1 MLDPVRRIVSGRKAR
16 YTQDGFDLD
25 LCRLTDRIIIMG
37 FPAVG
42 TASLYRNKRSDV
54 LRFLEPYAPHYRI
67 FNLCPLY
74 ENSYDPAAFRQ
85 GDLDRELEAEEE
97 ALGGPVE
104 RYPWPDHH
112 PPPLSL
118 MRVMTEGVKKWYLQ
132 DERNV
137 VVIHC
142 KAGKGRSGTFAIS
155 LLLALPGLPSA
166 PSIAPTDEERDEAE
180 EYRAL
185 DPKGVLGKTDDEIK
199 NVSLEDKLQYLL
211 RFHTVRRMSPGTK
224 KYGVSIAS
232 QRRFLGY
239 WVRLL
244 KGQDPRQIPGT
255 TQRGRRIVLEY
266 VKVFG
271 PGLNGMGKV
280 LSGGND
286 KMAIQVWRYKDSIA
300 AALREKEL
308 SLTTGDPDSHPPIR
322 NDDWD
327 DRGEM
332 LVHVGGLVE
341 ADIGT
346 PGTHEGGEGGSIER
360 ASTPPTAGNTKR
372 EEAITSSSS
381 SASIASTGSL
391 PSAVAV
397 EAATTPRS
405 TSPSDSS
412 STPPLPPPSESAAQQ
427 PPARTATEAA
437 RSRTLVPRTEYL
449 PVPSSPTETVRSRSE
464 REAKEAVR
472 EWGAGGGIVLDPDR
486 EVMLKFLV
494 GKTGDRHGK
503 LPVMASLALTWF
515 IPTFEADL
523 PASFS
528 SSTAQPDAAG
538 DRRSK
543 LVIDGKD
550 LDFRKPF
557 AGIERVEIGWRWL
570 ES

>member
-137 VVIHC
+137 V
-142 KAGKGRSGTFAIS
+142 AGKGRSGTFAIS

-166 PSIAPTDEERDEAE
+166 PSIAPTDEERDKAE

-199 NVSLEDKLQYLL
+199 NLSLEDKLQYLL

-244 KGQDPRQIPGT
+244 KGQDPRQVPGT

-271 PGLNGMGKV
+271 PGLDGMGKV

-300 AALREKEL
+300 AALREKEI
-308 SLTTGDPDSHPPIR
+308 SLTAGDPDSRHTIP

-341 ADIGT
+341 AEVDTAGT
-346 PGTHEGGEGGSIER
+346 REGGGG
-360 ASTPPTAGNTKR
+360 
-372 EEAITSSSS
+372 
-381 SASIASTGSL
+381 
-391 PSAVAV
+391 VAV
-397 EAATTPRS
+397 EAATTPLS
-405 TSPSDSS
+405 TSPSDSSAS

-449 PVPSSPTETVRSRSE
+449 PVPLSSDEGTLRVRVRSE
-464 REAKEAVR
+464 REAKEAVK
-472 EWGAGGGIVLDPDR
+472 EWGAGGGVVLDPDR

-523 PASFS
+523 PASS
-528 SSTAQPDAAG
+528 SSSGAQPDAAG
-538 DRRSK
+538 ARPRSK

-557 AGIERVEIGWRWL
+557 AGIGRVEIGWRWL
-570 ES
+570 ET

>member
-1 MLDPVRRIVSGRKAR
+1 MLDSVRRIVSGRKAR

-42 TASLYRNKRSDV
+42 VASLYRNKRSDV
-54 LRFLEPYAPHYRI
+54 LRFLEPYAPRYRI

-74 ENSYDPAAFRQ
+74 ENSYDAEAFQQ
-85 GDLDRELEAEEE
+85 GVLDDAQVRAQEEE
-97 ALGGPVE
+97 ALGGPVQ

-118 MRVMTEGVKKWYLQ
+118 MRIMTEGVKKWYLQ

-166 PSIAPTDEERDEAE
+166 PTIAPTDETRDEEE

-185 DPKGVLGKTDDEIK
+185 DPKGVLGRTDEEIK
-199 NVSLEDKLQYLL
+199 DLSLEDKLKYLL
-211 RFHTVRRMSPGTK
+211 RLHTVRRMSPGAK

-244 KGQDPRQIPGT
+244 EGKDPRQLPDAH
-255 TQRGRRIVLEY
+255 RPRRIVLEY

-271 PGLNGMGKV
+271 PGLSGMGKV
-280 LSGGND
+280 LSGGNE
-286 KMAIQVWRYKDSIA
+286 KMSIQVWRYKDSIA
-300 AALREKEL
+300 ANLREKEL
-308 SLTTGDPDSHPPIR
+308 ALTTGDPATRPAIS

-341 ADIGT
+341 SSEAAVGT
-346 PGTHEGGEGGSIER
+346 LESSTGEDAVKR
-360 ASTPPTAGNTKR
+360 APTPPTATDQ
-372 EEAITSSSS
+372 TSHPLSSSVTS
-381 SASIASTGSL
+381 SASVSTGSL
-391 PSAVAV
+391 PSAVQA
-397 EAATTPRS
+397 
-405 TSPSDSS
+405 SPA
-412 STPPLPPPSESAAQQ
+412 STPTSSRSPTPLPPPSESAAQH
-427 PPARTATEAA
+427 PPRTATESA
-437 RSRTLVPRTEYL
+437 RSRTLVPRTAYL
-449 PVPSSPTETVRSRSE
+449 SPPSPLVGSE
-464 REAKEAVR
+464 VADGERRRNEKEAKQGVKE
-472 EWGAGGGIVLDPDR
+472 EGGIVLDADR

-515 IPTFEADL
+515 IPSFEAAA
-523 PASFS
+523 PSSS
-528 SSTAQPDAAG
+528 SSTSATP
-538 DRRSK
+538 RST
-543 LVIDGKD
+543 LVIEGKD

-557 AGIERVEIGWRWL
+557 AGIDRIEVGWRWIG
-570 ES
+570 